1 MLLGCCRPCG
11 RGVRP
16 APAREGR
23 NRSGRSSR
31 DLLLQFAGAAP
42 PLPAKIGGTTAYFFL
57 RQHRLDHELGWGRK
71 LYLASWP
78 ANAALWLSSL
88 PEACRAEACPCGR
101 ARAVATAGGDL
112 NRSSRA
118 RRTAKSGHGSWGGE
132 LGRRARY
139 DAALRL
145 AGPQRLVPRR
155 RGAACTHLQPHCLPL
170 ALALAVALKAPAA
183 PCRPETDLTTTRSPM
198 LLHAAPWA

>member
-1 MLLGCCRPCG
+1 MLLRCSARAAEAFG
-11 RGVRP
+11 RRQ
-16 APAREGR
+16 RERGEIGR
-23 NRSGRSSR
+23 DESSR

-101 ARAVATAGGDL
+101 ARAVATLIDQVELRELPRVGTAAGE
-112 NRSSRA
+112 
-118 RRTAKSGHGSWGGE
+118 GSWGGE
-132 LGRRARY
+132 LGTT
-139 DAALRL
+139 
-145 AGPQRLVPRR
+145 PRF
-155 RGAACTHLQPHCLPL
+155 G
-170 ALALAVALKAPAA
+170 
-183 PCRPETDLTTTRSPM
+183 
-198 LLHAAPWA
+198 